1 MCDIYEFKTT
11 QKFTQL
17 YPGNACG
24 RNWCIQTSY
33 RKMGTWESTLDIA
46 HCIKLAELY
55 DVTLEILVNH
65 NEKETGLTVPPKGKH
80 MFGSA
85 TVRKR
90 TNCYS

>member
-1 MCDIYEFKTT
+1 MKSMIHMNLKRLRSLNNYT
-11 QKFTQL
+11 QEMLAEEIGVSRQ
-17 YPGNACG
+17 
-24 RNWCIQTSY
+24 
-33 RKMGTWESTLDIA
+33 MGTWESTLDIA

-55 DVTLEILVNH
+55 DVTLENLVNH